1 MDKHHWKSKDFYPY
15 VNVASGIAKMF
26 VGELIETGMFV
37 IVALILTSN
46 LCLNMTTIASTCNID

>member
-1 MDKHHWKSKDFYPY
+1 MCLLAAMDKHHWKSKDFYPY

-37 IVALILTSN
+37 IVAL
-46 LCLNMTTIASTCNID
+46 